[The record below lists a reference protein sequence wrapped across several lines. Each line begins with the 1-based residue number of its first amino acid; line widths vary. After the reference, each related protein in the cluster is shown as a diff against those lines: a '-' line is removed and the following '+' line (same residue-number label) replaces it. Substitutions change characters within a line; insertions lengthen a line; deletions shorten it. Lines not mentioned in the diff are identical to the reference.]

1 MEKQLQ
7 RRHIAGPGQ
16 RVVHEGAG
24 EQLPG
29 AGFVD
34 CMFEQGLADAGGNT
48 AVDLAFDHEGIDDCA
63 SILGDDIAVQRHGA
77 GLRVDLDLADVAA
90 GGRSAV
96 FRPVAGR
103 RAEIAP
109 VRLGQPGQP
118 AEIDPAVGAGDG
130 EDAARVSQ
138 VAGRRLQRL
147 RRQVPPGFDQGVRR
161 QQGGRT
167 ADGQRAAGAGAGPGL
182 DPVGIAL
189 DDTDARRIDAEPCRR
204 DLGKGRGVALSA
216 G

>member
-1 MEKQLQ
+1 M
-7 RRHIAGPGQ
+7 
-16 RVVHEGAG
+16 
-24 EQLPG
+24 
-29 AGFVD
+29 
-34 CMFEQGLADAGGNT
+34 
-48 AVDLAFDHEGIDDCA
+48 
-63 SILGDDIAVQRHGA
+63 
-77 GLRVDLDLADVAA
+77 
-90 GGRSAV
+90 

-147 RRQVPPGFDQGVRR
+147 RRQVPPVFDQGVCG

-167 ADGQRAAGAGAGPGL
+167 ADGQRSAGAGAGPGL

-189 DDTDARRIDAEPCRR
+189 DDANARRIDAEPCRC

>member
-34 CMFEQGLADAGGNT
+34 RMFEQGLADAGGNT

-96 FRPVAGR
+96 FRPVAGGGGEVAL
-103 RAEIAP
+103 AEG
-109 VRLGQPGQP
+109 RQP
-118 AEIDPAVGAGDG
+118 AEIDPAVGAGDS

-147 RRQVPPGFDQGVRR
+147 RRQVPPCFDQGVRR

-167 ADGQRAAGAGAGPGL
+167 ADGQRAAGAGARAGL

-189 DDTDARRIDAEPCRR
+189 NDANARRINAEPCRR
-204 DLGKGRGVALSA
+204 NLGKGRGVALSA